1 MYRIDMKSD
10 IPLYI
15 QIVEETKKAVFLGF
29 FKEGDKIPSIRD
41 LSKDLLVNQSTVSK
55 AYKELEA
62 QGFIQ
67 TVSGRGTFIHLDW
80 DKIESQKDEVYKKIR
95 SVFKEA
101 LAYGIGWDKIRDIYE
116 ELDKELSV

>member
-1 MYRIDMKSD
+1 MYRIDLKSD

-15 QIVEETKKAVFLGF
+15 QIVEETKKAIFLGF

-80 DKIESQKDEVYKKIR
+80 GKIENQKDEVYKKLKA
-95 SVFKEA
+95 VFKEA
-101 LAYGIGWDKIRDIYE
+101 LAYGIGWDEIGNIYE
-116 ELDKELSV
+116 EIDKEVRI